1 MSIEEKTTTEAS
13 QDDNIVIERVG
24 KNSQEEAT
32 PEVKNGKTE
41 THNDNDQKEVGTENK
56 KPKKN
61 RAKER
66 IEKLSREK
74 RELLKEIDELKSS
87 NATATKQGEE
97 LDPDH
102 FDNYDDYLEAVE
114 KTDKVEETAKKEPV
128 STKQDDGFQEI
139 IDSIEVK
146 FDETRDKYEDF
157 DDLVQKAPSDGGPTI
172 SQSMVEAMN
181 EEDNSGEI
189 AYALAKDVNNSIRIA
204 NLSPSKQM
212 KEIIKLGLSLSKTEE
227 TPTKEV
233 SKKKTTS
240 APEPINALGGGE
252 TVQKTLADTESYS
265 DYEAQRRASNTK
277 SNW

>member
-1 MSIEEKTTTEAS
+1 MSQEEIKPTEAS
-13 QDDNIVIERVG
+13 QDDNIVIERIG
-24 KNSQEEAT
+24 KNSQEEVK
-32 PEVKNGKTE
+32 PEGETE
-41 THNDNDQKEVGTENK
+41 TTHNDSESKDETGTENK

-74 RELLKEIDELKSS
+74 RELLKEIDELKSKG
-87 NATATKQGEE
+87 AEATKHNEE
-97 LDPDH
+97 LDPDD

-114 KTDKVEETAKKEPV
+114 KTEKAQEGTKKEPAPI
-128 STKQDDGFQEI
+128 KQDDGFQEI
-139 IDSIEVK
+139 IDEIEVK

-157 DDLVQKAPSDGGPTI
+157 DDLVQKAPQDGGPTI

-181 EEDNSGEI
+181 EVDNSGEI

-204 NLSPSKQM
+204 NLSKTKQIA
-212 KEIIKLGLSLSKTEE
+212 EIIKLSEKLAKTEE
-227 TPTKEV
+227 TPAKEV

-252 TVQKTLADTESYS
+252 TVQKTLADTDDYGDFEAMRVKESQS
-265 DYEAQRRASNTK
+265 K
-277 SNW
+277 GW

>member
-1 MSIEEKTTTEAS
+1 MSQEEIKPTEAS

-24 KNSQEEAT
+24 RNSQV
-32 PEVKNGKTE
+32 EVKPEEVKTE
-41 THNDNDQKEVGTENK
+41 PTPNDSNKKEAGTENQ
-56 KPKKN
+56 KPRKN

-74 RELLKEIDELKSS
+74 RELLKQIDELKSS
-87 NATATKQGEE
+87 NATATKADEE
-97 LDPDH
+97 LNPDE

-114 KTDKVEETAKKEPV
+114 KFEKAEKPAKKEPV
-128 STKQDDGFQEI
+128 STKQDDDFQELL
-139 IDSIEVK
+139 DEIEVK

-157 DDLVQKAPSDGGPTI
+157 DDLLQKSPSDGGPTI

-204 NLSPSKQM
+204 NLSPLKQT
-212 KEIIKLGLSLSKTEE
+212 KEIIKLGMSLSKDAVTTEKV
-227 TPTKEV
+227 T
-233 SKKKTTS
+233 SKKTTS

-252 TVQKTLADTESYS
+252 TVQKTLADAGSFSE
-265 DYEAQRRASNTK
+265 YEAQRRADNSKT
-277 SNW
+277 NW